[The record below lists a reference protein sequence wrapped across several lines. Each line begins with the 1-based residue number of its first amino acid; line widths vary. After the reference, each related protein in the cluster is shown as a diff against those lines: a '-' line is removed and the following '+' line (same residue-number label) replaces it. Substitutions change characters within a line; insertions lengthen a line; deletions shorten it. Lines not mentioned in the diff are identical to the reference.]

1 MPLYKNRK
9 GGWKGNEDWSWGEG
23 SLLLAY
29 MGQTLFSGIGSWA
42 PELHSLGDDS
52 SFLG

>member
-1 MPLYKNRK
+1 MEREDVKAVRT
-9 GGWKGNEDWSWGEG
+9 GGGGEG

-42 PELHSLGDDS
+42 TELHSLGDS